1 MQMGEEADHFRS
13 RAEQCRELAK
23 TARDIKDRETLSQ
36 MAEDLDAEAARIDAE
51 NATNSDGA

>member
-23 TARDIKDRETLSQ
+23 TARAKEDRETLSQ

-51 NATNSDGA
+51 DAPNTDEA